1 VEGTVLTSKLKDE
14 WVFRLFNRRLLK
26 VKAKNVQVHKIS
38 ALDAATNIPF
48 GIDVPKDVSMED
60 VEVEKTY
67 FASLK
72 IYTARNVQ
80 DIEPGFVEFF
90 KVLDVDQPAENFI
103 TAYWAYPK
111 LIMFELVEVE
121 PAE

>member
-1 VEGTVLTSKLKDE
+1 VEGKVLNIKPE
-14 WVFRLFNRRLLK
+14 AQWVFRIFNRRLLTA
-26 VKAKNVQVHKIS
+26 KAKNMQVRKIS
-38 ALDAATNIPF
+38 ALDTATNIPF
-48 GIDVPKDVSMED
+48 SIDVPKDVSMED

-90 KVLDVDQPAENFI
+90 QVLDVDQPAENFI

-111 LIMFELVEVE
+111 LIRFELVEVE

>member
-1 VEGTVLTSKLKDE
+1 LNSKPE
-14 WVFRLFNRRLLK
+14 AQWVFRIFNRRLLT
-26 VKAKNVQVHKIS
+26 VKAKNMQVRKIS

-48 GIDVPKDVSMED
+48 SIDAPKDVSIED
-60 VEVEKTY
+60 VEMEKTY

-80 DIEPGFVEFF
+80 DIEPGFMEFF
-90 KVLDVDQPAENFI
+90 QVLDVDQPVENFI

-111 LIMFELVEVE
+111 LIRFELVEVE